1 MVEAGRADA
10 ADERTETRLFGALDS
25 AFRDVPPSRIAGA
38 VMITDGQVHDVPG
51 GTQNFQAPLHALI
64 TGDEGETR
72 PPHPLRE
79 RAALRHRRQAA
90 ADELPRHRHRW
101 RAAARSMSASRSTAS
116 RSRPS
121 APSIGQQM
129 PLEIVIP
136 NAGRNIVELAIDEAE
151 GETHRHQQP
160 RHRHPRRH
168 PRESARA
175 ARLRRAAC
183 RRAHLAQPAEV
194 RRLRRPRAF
203 HHPAPAGKA
212 GRHADQRAVADRLPD
227 ARAVRRE
234 DQRFRPDHL
243 RPLPAPR
250 RAADPLLRLHRRI
263 CRKGRRAA
271 DRRRPRI
278 CRRAVDRP
286 HAADVGAAG
295 HADRPGH
302 RPGLL
307 SAPHR
312 SRPAPPGHA
321 RPRRLGH
328 RAAAL
333 EPLVPPRSA
342 SSGRRARSS

>member
-1 MVEAGRADA
+1 
-10 ADERTETRLFGALDS
+10 
-25 AFRDVPPSRIAGA
+25 
-38 VMITDGQVHDVPG
+38 
-51 GTQNFQAPLHALI
+51 
-64 TGDEGETR
+64 
-72 PPHPLRE
+72 
-79 RAALRHRRQAA
+79 
-90 ADELPRHRHRW
+90 
-101 RAAARSMSASRSTAS
+101 
-116 RSRPS
+116 
-121 APSIGQQM
+121 M

-136 NAGRNIVELAIDEAE
+136 NAGRNIVELSIDAAD

-175 ARLRRAAC
+175 AGLRRAAC

-194 RRLRRPRAF
+194 RRLGRPRAL
-203 HHPAPAGKA
+203 HHPAPAGEA

-263 CRKGRRAA
+263 CGKGRRAA

-278 CRRAVDRP
+278 CRRAVDRQD
-286 HAADVGAAG
+286 AADGGAAG
-295 HADRPGH
+295 DADRRRH

-312 SRPAPPGHA
+312 PRQAPPGDA
-321 RPRRLGH
+321 RPRRLGQ

-333 EPLVPPRSA
+333 EPLVPPRRHRPA
-342 SSGRRARSS
+342 ARARSS